1 MTDAKRNIV
10 DLEKL
15 SEVYDG
21 EEFTKELNLNDEKMK
36 SHLENWS
43 LIGSALR
50 NELPEKVDMSI
61 ADNVMAA
68 IANDVKEEV
77 VLEEQPK
84 EAPDTSTF
92 KVPAFFKKVSLY
104 FTQIAVAASVAMV
117 TIVGWQTYSAGEMSG
132 VIEPAST
139 NTMGA
144 VGGLNLAS
152 FQSDDHEAVIHMN
165 QVPREDATVA
175 EHRQLSAK
183 QLEELRQKEIE
194 RVNSYV
200 KGYVLNTA
208 LK

>member
-21 EEFTKELNLNDEKMK
+21 EEFTKELNLNDEEMK

-50 NELPEKVDMSI
+50 DELPEKVDMSI

-68 IANDVKEEV
+68 IADDVKEEA

-165 QVPREDATVA
+165 QVPRENVSAV

>member
-1 MTDAKRNIV
+1 MTDAKRNTV

-21 EEFTKELNLNDEKMK
+21 EEFAKELNLNDEEMK

-50 NELPEKVDMSI
+50 DELPEKVDMSI

-68 IANDVKEEV
+68 IADDVKT

-84 EAPDTSTF
+84 EAPDTSNF

-139 NTMGA
+139 NTIGA

-165 QVPREDATVA
+165 QVPRENVSAV

>member
-15 SEVYDG
+15 SEIYDG
-21 EEFTKELNLNDEKMK
+21 EHFDEAFDCNEEKLK
-36 SHLENWS
+36 SHLDNWS

-50 NELPEKVDMSI
+50 DELPEKVDMSI

-68 IANDVKEEV
+68 IAAEAKEEK

-84 EAPDTSTF
+84 EIADTSTF

-117 TIVGWQTYSAGEMSG
+117 TVVGWQTYSAGETSG
-132 VIEPAST
+132 IIEPAST
-139 NTMGA
+139 SAMGA
-144 VGGLNLAS
+144 AGGLNLAS

-165 QVPREDATVA
+165 QVPRESASVV
-175 EHRQLSAK
+175 EHRQLNAK

>member
-1 MTDAKRNIV
+1 MTDTKRNIV

-15 SEVYDG
+15 SEIYDG
-21 EEFTKELNLNDEKMK
+21 EHFDEAFDCNDEKLR
-36 SHLENWS
+36 SHLDNWS

-50 NELPEKVDMSI
+50 DELPEKVDMSI

-68 IANDVKEEV
+68 IAAEAKEEK

-84 EAPDTSTF
+84 EFADISTF

-117 TIVGWQTYSAGEMSG
+117 TVVGWQTYSAGETSG
-132 VIEPAST
+132 IIEPAST
-139 NTMGA
+139 STMGA

-165 QVPREDATVA
+165 QVPRENASVV
-175 EHRQLSAK
+175 EHRQLNAK

>member
-15 SEVYDG
+15 SEIYDG
-21 EEFTKELNLNDEKMK
+21 EHFDEAFDCNDEKLK
-36 SHLENWS
+36 SHLDNWS

-50 NELPEKVDMSI
+50 DELPEKVDMSI

-68 IANDVKEEV
+68 IAAEAKEEK

-84 EAPDTSTF
+84 EFADISTF

-117 TIVGWQTYSAGEMSG
+117 TVVGWQTYSAGETSG
-132 VIEPAST
+132 IIEPAST
-139 NTMGA
+139 STMGA

-165 QVPREDATVA
+165 QVPRESASVVG
-175 EHRQLSAK
+175 HRQLNAK

>member
-1 MTDAKRNIV
+1 MTDAKRNTV

-50 NELPEKVDMSI
+50 DELPEKVDMSI
-61 ADNVMAA
+61 VDNVMAA
-68 IANDVKEEV
+68 IADDVKEEA

-84 EAPDTSTF
+84 EVPDTSSF

-139 NTMGA
+139 STMGA

-165 QVPREDATVA
+165 QVPRENVSAV

>member
-50 NELPEKVDMSI
+50 DELPEKVDMSI

-68 IANDVKEEV
+68 IADKEEA

-84 EAPDTSTF
+84 EAPDMSTF

-165 QVPREDATVA
+165 QVPRENATVA

>member
-15 SEVYDG
+15 SEIYDG
-21 EEFTKELNLNDEKMK
+21 EHFDEAFDCNDEKLK
-36 SHLENWS
+36 SHLDNWS

-50 NELPEKVDMSI
+50 DELPEKVDMSI

-68 IANDVKEEV
+68 IAAEAKEEK

-84 EAPDTSTF
+84 EIADISTF

-144 VGGLNLAS
+144 VGSLNLAS

>member
-21 EEFTKELNLNDEKMK
+21 EEFTKELNLNDEEMK

-50 NELPEKVDMSI
+50 EELPEKVDMSI

-68 IANDVKEEV
+68 IANDVKEEAA
-77 VLEEQPK
+77 LEEQPK
-84 EAPDTSTF
+84 EAPDMSTF
-92 KVPAFFKKVSLY
+92 KVPVFFKKVSLY

-165 QVPREDATVA
+165 QVPRENATVA

>member
-15 SEVYDG
+15 SEIYDG
-21 EEFTKELNLNDEKMK
+21 EHFDEAFDCNEEKLK
-36 SHLENWS
+36 SHLDNWS

-50 NELPEKVDMSI
+50 DELPEKVDMSI

-68 IANDVKEEV
+68 IAAEAKEEK

-84 EAPDTSTF
+84 EIADISTF

-117 TIVGWQTYSAGEMSG
+117 TVVGWQTYSAGETSG
-132 VIEPAST
+132 IIEPAST
-139 NTMGA
+139 STMGA

-165 QVPREDATVA
+165 QVPRENASVV
-175 EHRQLSAK
+175 EHRQLNAK

>member
-15 SEVYDG
+15 SEIYDG
-21 EEFTKELNLNDEKMK
+21 EHFDEAFDCNDEKLK
-36 SHLENWS
+36 SHLDNWS

-50 NELPEKVDMSI
+50 DELPEKVDMSI

-68 IANDVKEEV
+68 IAAEAKEEK

-84 EAPDTSTF
+84 EIADISTF

>member
-15 SEVYDG
+15 SEIYDG
-21 EEFTKELNLNDEKMK
+21 EHFDEAFDCNDEKLK
-36 SHLENWS
+36 SHLDNWS

-50 NELPEKVDMSI
+50 DELPEKVDMSI
-61 ADNVMAA
+61 ADNVMVA
-68 IANDVKEEV
+68 IAAEAKEEKV
-77 VLEEQPK
+77 IEEQPK
-84 EAPDTSTF
+84 EIADISTF

-117 TIVGWQTYSAGEMSG
+117 TVVGWQTYSAGETSG
-132 VIEPAST
+132 IIEPAST
-139 NTMGA
+139 STMRA

-165 QVPREDATVA
+165 QVPRENASVV
-175 EHRQLSAK
+175 EHRQLNAK

>member
-1 MTDAKRNIV
+1 MTDAKRNTV

-21 EEFTKELNLNDEKMK
+21 EEFTKELNLNNEEMK

-50 NELPEKVDMSI
+50 DELPEKVDMSI

-68 IANDVKEEV
+68 IADDVKEEA

-84 EAPDTSTF
+84 ESPDTSNF

-165 QVPREDATVA
+165 QVPRENVSAV

>member
-50 NELPEKVDMSI
+50 DELPEKVDMSI

-68 IANDVKEEV
+68 IADDVKEEA

-84 EAPDTSTF
+84 EALDTSNF

-165 QVPREDATVA
+165 QVPREDASVA
-175 EHRQLSAK
+175 EHRQLSSK

>member
-15 SEVYDG
+15 SEIYDG
-21 EEFTKELNLNDEKMK
+21 EHFDEAFDCNDEKLK
-36 SHLENWS
+36 SHLDNWS

-50 NELPEKVDMSI
+50 DELPEKVDMSI

-68 IANDVKEEV
+68 IAAEAKEEK

-84 EAPDTSTF
+84 EIADTSTF

-165 QVPREDATVA
+165 QVPRESASVV
-175 EHRQLSAK
+175 EHRQLNAK

>member
-1 MTDAKRNIV
+1 MTDAKRNTV

-15 SEVYDG
+15 TEVYDG
-21 EEFTKELNLNDEKMK
+21 EDFTKELNLNDEEMK

-50 NELPEKVDMSI
+50 DELPEKVDMSI

-68 IANDVKEEV
+68 IADKEET

-84 EAPDTSTF
+84 EAPDMSTF

-165 QVPREDATVA
+165 QVPRENATVA

>member
-15 SEVYDG
+15 SEIYDG
-21 EEFTKELNLNDEKMK
+21 EHFDEAFDCNDEKLK
-36 SHLENWS
+36 SHLDNWS

-50 NELPEKVDMSI
+50 DELPEKVDMSI

-68 IANDVKEEV
+68 IAAESKEEK

-84 EAPDTSTF
+84 EFADISTF

-117 TIVGWQTYSAGEMSG
+117 TVVGWQTYSAGETSG
-132 VIEPAST
+132 IIEPAST
-139 NTMGA
+139 STIGA

-165 QVPREDATVA
+165 QVPRENASVV
-175 EHRQLSAK
+175 EHRQLNAK
-183 QLEELRQKEIE
+183 QLEELRKKEIE

>member
-15 SEVYDG
+15 SKVYDG
-21 EEFTKELNLNDEKMK
+21 EEFTDELDLNDEKVK

-50 NELPEKVDMSI
+50 DELPEKVDMSF

-68 IANDVKEEV
+68 IAADVKEER

-84 EAPDTSTF
+84 DVPDVSTF
-92 KVPAFFKKVSLY
+92 KVPSFFKKVSLY

-117 TIVGWQTYSAGEMSG
+117 TIVGWQTYSAGEMSS

-139 NTMGA
+139 STMGA

-165 QVPREDATVA
+165 QVPRDAA
-175 EHRQLSAK
+175 ASEHRQLSAK
-183 QLEELRQKEIE
+183 QLDELRKNEIE

>member
-50 NELPEKVDMSI
+50 DELPEKVDMSI

-68 IANDVKEEV
+68 ITNDVKEEV

-165 QVPREDATVA
+165 QVPREDVSAV

>member
-1 MTDAKRNIV
+1 MTDAKRNTV

-21 EEFTKELNLNDEKMK
+21 EEFTKELNLNNEEMK

-50 NELPEKVDMSI
+50 DELPEKVDMSI

-68 IANDVKEEV
+68 IADKEET

-84 EAPDTSTF
+84 EAPDMSTF

-165 QVPREDATVA
+165 QVPRENATVA

>member
-15 SEVYDG
+15 SEIYDG
-21 EEFTKELNLNDEKMK
+21 EHFDEAFDCNDEKLR
-36 SHLENWS
+36 SHLDNWS

-50 NELPEKVDMSI
+50 DELPEKVDMSI

-68 IANDVKEEV
+68 IAAEAKEEK

-84 EAPDTSTF
+84 EFADISTF

-117 TIVGWQTYSAGEMSG
+117 TVVGWQTYSAGETSG
-132 VIEPAST
+132 IIEPAST
-139 NTMGA
+139 STMGA

-165 QVPREDATVA
+165 QVPRESASVV
-175 EHRQLSAK
+175 EHRQLNAK

>member
-21 EEFTKELNLNDEKMK
+21 EEFTKELNLNDEEMK

-50 NELPEKVDMSI
+50 DELPEKVDMSI

-68 IANDVKEEV
+68 IADKEEA

-84 EAPDTSTF
+84 EAPDMSTF

-165 QVPREDATVA
+165 QVPRENATVA

-183 QLEELRQKEIE
+183 QLEELRQKEID

>member
-1 MTDAKRNIV
+1 MTNAKRNTV
-10 DLEKL
+10 DWEKL
-15 SEVYDG
+15 SAIYDG
-21 EEFTKELNLNDEKMK
+21 EQVKEDLNLQDEKVK
-36 SHLENWS
+36 THLENWS

-50 NELPEKVDMSI
+50 DELPEKVDMSI

-68 IANDVKEEV
+68 ISGNSNKEA

-84 EAPDTSTF
+84 EMSDPVSF
-92 KVPAFFKKVSLY
+92 KVPAFFKKASLY

-117 TIVGWQTYSAGEMSG
+117 TVIGWQTYSAGDMSE
-132 VIEPAST
+132 VIEPASSG
-139 NTMGA
+139 TMGS

-152 FQSDDHEAVIHMN
+152 FQTDDHEAVIHMN
-165 QVPREDATVA
+165 QLQDQEAFAA
-175 EHRQLSAK
+175 EHKQMSAK

-194 RVNSYV
+194 RVNSYI

>member
-50 NELPEKVDMSI
+50 DELPEKVDMSI

-68 IANDVKEEV
+68 IADDVKEEAI
-77 VLEEQPK
+77 LEEQPK
-84 EAPDTSTF
+84 EAPDTSNF

>member
-1 MTDAKRNIV
+1 MTDAKRNTV

-21 EEFTKELNLNDEKMK
+21 EEFTKELNLNDEEMK

-50 NELPEKVDMSI
+50 DELPEKVDMSI

-68 IANDVKEEV
+68 IADKEEA

-84 EAPDTSTF
+84 EAPDMSTF

-117 TIVGWQTYSAGEMSG
+117 TIVGWQTYSAGEMSS

-165 QVPREDATVA
+165 QVPRENVSAV